1 LICYRIC
8 KPIADMD
15 ENSSHASVDDA
26 DNVMDVTLATEIKA
40 ELLDDTDFEV
50 ADVNSYL
57 SDVET
62 EDDDDVV
69 IVDAEKTMQYLSG
82 IIKTLLFSVMRW
94 QYLTKL

>member
-1 LICYRIC
+1 
-8 KPIADMD
+8 MD